1 MLYLSDLNPDA
12 DLQHIQHLIARDLS
26 NAALRDFAEQ
36 IVTGVRSNVEKID
49 ESIESVAQNWRIE
62 RMAPTDRN
70 VIRIAV
76 WEMRHLATPSAVAL
90 NEAIELAREFGSENS
105 AAFVNGILDRLTPE
119 KTQAGESDTV
129 YSPREQRAD

>member
-1 MLYLSDLNPDA
+1 MARRSDARRIALQMLYLSDLNPDA

-76 WEMRHLATPSAVAL
+76 
-90 NEAIELAREFGSENS
+90 
-105 AAFVNGILDRLTPE
+105 
-119 KTQAGESDTV
+119 
-129 YSPREQRAD
+129 